1 VCADANSEPARR
13 TSSLRHEPGL
23 TRRALLARA
32 AGYGCLVAGLRD
44 DLLAAQP
51 SSDLPVVPRI
61 NGGIN
66 VHPVRRLGE
75 QDGLP
80 VLGEPDDLPVI
91 IPELVDL
98 QLRAVYELGIQQIR
112 TTVTFDAFG
121 FGRSFLGAIPYVR
134 AARALGIDVLG
145 LIGNLDFG
153 LDLPRA
159 LSNPELRPTVLQ
171 VYLDVLNRKPL
182 PVPGVDRVGEFT
194 VQVLNEPTHAFAI
207 PPRQYVQQFLR
218 PVYADLKTLAPDL
231 IVVSAA
237 PVGNRNGVLR
247 AREMFRAGLERYCD
261 RVAFHV
267 YEREAIPYFAGLSSL
282 PVWITE
288 SSVVGPGRH
297 FDWATRVY
305 DEVHQMLGNVE
316 RIFYYDLFDLIPG
329 QFRLFD
335 LTVSETEGFRFQ
347 PESIELL
354 DHLARRVD
362 VATEGRGHAPYDALI
377 PDITAYF
384 PTAEDHRIIDSADL
398 SQRSR

>member
-1 VCADANSEPARR
+1 M
-13 TSSLRHEPGL
+13 RHAPGV
-23 TRRALLARA
+23 TRRELLARA
-32 AGYGCLVAGLRD
+32 SACGCLVAGLRNQ
-44 DLLAAQP
+44 LLAEQP
-51 SSDLPVVPRI
+51 SSPLPAIPRI

-66 VHPVRRLGE
+66 VHPVRRFDEL
-75 QDGLP
+75 DR
-80 VLGEPDDLPVI
+80 LPVI

-98 QLRAVYELGIQQIR
+98 QLRAVYDLGIQQIR

-145 LIGNLDFG
+145 LIGNLDYG
-153 LDLPRA
+153 PDLPRA
-159 LSNPELRPTVLQ
+159 LANPVLRPAVLQ
-171 VYLDVLNRKPL
+171 VYLDVLNRQPL
-182 PVPGVDRVGEFT
+182 PAPGVDRVGTFT
-194 VQVLNEPTHAFAI
+194 VQVLNEPTHSFAI

-231 IVVSAA
+231 TVVSAA

-247 AREMFRAGLERYCD
+247 VREMFRAGLEQYCD
-261 RVAFHV
+261 KVAFHV

-297 FDWATRVY
+297 LDWATRVY
-305 DEVHQMLGNVE
+305 DEIHRMLGNVE
-316 RIFYYDLFDLIPG
+316 RIFYYALFDLSPG
-329 QFRLFD
+329 QFRLFN
-335 LTVSETEGFRFQ
+335 LTASETEGYRLH
-347 PESIELL
+347 PESTALL

-362 VATEGRGHAPYDALI
+362 DATKGRAHAPYETLI

-384 PTAEDHRIIDSADL
+384 PTAEDQRIIASADL
-398 SQRSR
+398 SQRPGR